1 MALLR
6 RRGPLV
12 LVWNCLLCLTPADPW
27 WSRPRSVS
35 WARRALKKRNGQH
48 FCLAPGTLLRVPLVH
63 VQTRGPPSPR
73 PPRVQCWKG
82 TPARGRREDE
92 SFASQDQTY
101 GLRPTFVSV
110 ASSGRGGCAT
120 QNQDLLHLQHCTRGG
135 GGGGPRPVLPF
146 IDVSPAFPRMSCAGG
161 APLCLPTEAPWFVAV
176 ATALRPLYLAFWGKK
191 RSRPAEQAEN
201 AWHPAGSSVAPST
214 PRWLRLD
221 SCARCVVSG

>member
-35 WARRALKKRNGQH
+35 WARRALKKKNGQH
-48 FCLAPGTLLRVPLVH
+48 FCSAPGTLLRVPLVH
-63 VQTRGPPSPR
+63 VQTREPPSPR
-73 PPRVQCWKG
+73 LPRVQCWKG

-120 QNQDLLHLQHCTRGG
+120 QNQDLLHLQHCTRGARRG
-135 GGGGPRPVLPF
+135 GAASCPSFHRR
-146 IDVSPAFPRMSCAGG
+146 FPRLPSHELRRRR
-161 APLCLPTEAPWFVAV
+161 APL
-176 ATALRPLYLAFWGKK
+176 
-191 RSRPAEQAEN
+191 
-201 AWHPAGSSVAPST
+201 ST
-214 PRWLRLD
+214 N
-221 SCARCVVSG
+221 